1 MQTRAEAVVAFK
13 AFEKKMHG
21 ALDAD
26 FLVNLEGNSQ
36 NVMFYSSIFI
46 A

>member
-13 AFEKKMHG
+13 ASEKMCG
-21 ALDAD
+21 ALGAD
-26 FLVNLEGNSQ
+26 FVVSLEGNSQ
-36 NVMFYSSIFI
+36 NVMFYSCIFI